1 MLKLCFM
8 TADCCRTSES
18 KAAYLG
24 GSVTIDCKY
33 PESEESNIRY
43 FCKED
48 GNLSCKNVIMAHAE
62 NNNTRTDRFILSN
75 SRMNGVYRVT
85 ISSLTEED
93 AGKYWCAM
101 KRTEPVSIAKLT
113 EVHLSVVIE
122 KPVKTKTTT
131 TTASLAAATVQT
143 SASAASAPAS
153 TSLTST
159 AKSSQSADCCRTS
172 ESKAAY
178 LGGSVTIDCK
188 YPESEESN
196 IRYFCKED
204 GNLYCK
210 NVIMAR
216 AEHNNTRIDR
226 FILSNSRMN
235 GVYRVTISALTE
247 EDAGKYW
254 CAMKRT
260 EPASI
265 AKLTEVHL
273 SVVKKPVKTKT
284 TTTTAS
290 LAAATVQTSASA
302 ASAPASTSLT
312 STAKSAQSGTS
323 VYTAVSVSLA
333 VLLIVLTLLII
344 YKYKMHKKQGS
355 HRPSENT
362 ANIGH
367 NREDV
372 HGDHD
377 YEEVEERLHQ
387 PAAGSAV
394 HSLYATV
401 SMPTQALDFPHYAS
415 VIFQKRPGADSEA
428 TVSFSTGSC
437 STPATDKPDLST
449 CDYACVTATQSATKP
464 AGEDP
469 QATVV

>member
-1 MLKLCFM
+1 MILFCTVISNFVYFLAFFMIGCVRSLYVTGYKGRTVIIDCMYNQKEKDHHKYFCKRGVTRLSCDKIIVANISNMWIHKERFSLYDSPENNQLTVIIRDLSDNDQTDYWCAQTFTSMLKLCFM
-8 TADCCRTSES
+8 T
-18 KAAYLG
+18 
-24 GSVTIDCKY
+24 
-33 PESEESNIRY
+33 
-43 FCKED
+43 
-48 GNLSCKNVIMAHAE
+48 
-62 NNNTRTDRFILSN
+62 
-75 SRMNGVYRVT
+75 
-85 ISSLTEED
+85 
-93 AGKYWCAM
+93 
-101 KRTEPVSIAKLT
+101 
-113 EVHLSVVIE
+113 
-122 KPVKTKTTT
+122 
-131 TTASLAAATVQT
+131 
-143 SASAASAPAS
+143 
-153 TSLTST
+153 
-159 AKSSQSADCCRTS
+159 ADCCRTS

-273 SVVKKPVKTKT
+273 SVVIPVHMQARLVK
-284 TTTTAS
+284 
-290 LAAATVQTSASA
+290 LH
-302 ASAPASTSLT
+302 STDSPFSILVKV
-312 STAKSAQSGTS
+312 SSFVAGTS

-344 YKYKMHKKQGS
+344 YKYKMHKKQDNS
-355 HRPSENT
+355 CLS
-362 ANIGH
+362 
-367 NREDV
+367 
-372 HGDHD
+372 
-377 YEEVEERLHQ
+377 L
-387 PAAGSAV
+387 AV

-449 CDYACVTATQSATKP
+449 CLLPSLDRLSLPIHYNVVNAC
-464 AGEDP
+464 
-469 QATVV
+469 